1 MKFFL
6 AQCVSFILGAV
17 VAVVIML
24 QLNPQVA
31 PGADGADH
39 RPHKTTPKRIGP
51 PPEHDV
57 KQRPN
62 RPPQ

>member
-17 VAVVIML
+17 VAVVLMK
-24 QLNPQVA
+24 QYNPQV
-31 PGADGADH
+31 GGEQGVDH
-39 RPHKTTPKRIGP
+39 KPHKTTPQRIGP
-51 PPEHDV
+51 PPEHDR
-57 KQRPN
+57 KNNPN